1 VHQKASTHG
10 WVKGGRSG
18 GLHRKAIIGC
28 HEEGVWRRPKR
39 RSTHGWVEGRPGR
52 STNGGASRGAR
63 AACEEEKTGMKV
75 ASYDAHSSACGG
87 ANDGGGGACGG
98 ASGGTRVDCDG
109 GRAD

>member
-28 HEEGVWRRPKR
+28 HEEGVRRRPKR

-52 STNGGASRGAR
+52 SANSSASGGAR
-63 AACEEEKTGMKV
+63 AACEEEKTGMRV
-75 ASYDAHSSACGG
+75 ASYDAHGSACGG
-87 ANDGGGGACGG
+87 TNDGGGGARGG
-98 ASGGTRVDCDG
+98 ASGGACADCDG